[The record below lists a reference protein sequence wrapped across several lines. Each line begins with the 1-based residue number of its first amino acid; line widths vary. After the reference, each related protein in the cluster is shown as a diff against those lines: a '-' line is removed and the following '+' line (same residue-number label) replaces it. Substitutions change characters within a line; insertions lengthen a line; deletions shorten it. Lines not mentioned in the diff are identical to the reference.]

1 VVKVVVP
8 LVFSVHRWLQIQL
21 LVMFINIFDNNFDC
35 DIIYQDLNILR
46 KFHILNTIYQLSSTD
61 NQLKVF
67 KMSGKEATSAPEK
80 KKKESILDL
89 TRLVDN
95 K

>member
-1 VVKVVVP
+1 MILFTK
-8 LVFSVHRWLQIQL
+8 
-21 LVMFINIFDNNFDC
+21 
-35 DIIYQDLNILR
+35 DLNQNY
-46 KFHILNTIYQLSSTD
+46 KYPFLNINEFKSQSYL
-61 NQLKVF
+61 LF

-89 TRLVDN
+89 TRLVEN